1 MLNVSR
7 LLSGTPSSGTPWSGN
22 LLVKNLLLLCLLS
35 CAASV
40 ARAQAAPETTLHR
53 NFTRLELG
61 VTAIGTLTKD
71 VAGTNYLNIPVSQK
85 ASTTVGV
92 QVILRYT
99 KSPWIGFEGN
109 YTQARFTENFGNY
122 LIGGVQTKANEYS
135 LGYVVHPR
143 QVFGLDPFVA
153 LGVGT
158 TAFTPTAGGGQGL
171 SEQARMTYYYNVG
184 VDKLLTKHFGARISA
199 RQTFYKAP
207 DFGQNYITINKQ
219 TNTFE
224 PSIGFYLKY

>member
-7 LLSGTPSSGTPWSGN
+7 LLSGTPLSGT
-22 LLVKNLLLLCLLS
+22 LLTKNFLLLCLLT

-40 ARAQAAPETTLHR
+40 ARAQAAPETPLHR
-53 NFTRLELG
+53 HLTRLELG

-71 VAGTNYLNIPVSQK
+71 VAGINYLKIPVSQK

-92 QVILRYT
+92 HFMLRYT

-109 YTQARFTENFGNY
+109 FTQARFTENYGNY
-122 LIGGVQTKANEYS
+122 LIGGVQTKANEYT

-143 QVFGLDPFVA
+143 SVFGLDPFVA
-153 LGVGT
+153 LGVGS

-184 VDKLLTKHFGARISA
+184 LDKLLTKHIGARVSA

-207 DFGQNYITINKQ
+207 DYGQNYITINQQ

-224 PSIGFYLKY
+224 PSIGFFIKF

>member
-7 LLSGTPSSGTPWSGN
+7 LLSGTPSYSTK
-22 LLVKNLLLLCLLS
+22 LVRNFLLLCLLP

-40 ARAQAAPETTLHR
+40 AHAQAQAAPETTLHR
-53 NFTRLELG
+53 HLTRLELG

-71 VAGTNYLNIPVSQK
+71 VAGINYLNIPVSQK

-92 QVILRYT
+92 HFMLRYT

-109 YTQARFTENFGNY
+109 FTQARFTENYGNY

-143 QVFGLDPFVA
+143 SFIGFDPFVA

-184 VDKLLTKHFGARISA
+184 VDRLLTKHIGARVAA

-207 DFGQNYITINKQ
+207 DYGQNYITINKQ

-224 PSIGFYLKY
+224 PSIGFYIKY